1 MSDPAVQACDSAA
14 GAVAFEDLPE
24 LDVHQLRALLDT
36 SLARIAYLDRERR
49 HRYVNPEYASFMG
62 CCQHDLIGRT
72 VAEVLGP
79 DAAAVTEPLAMRA
92 LAGEAVRWEGW
103 MNYRGHGRVYV
114 ERAYRPVY
122 GIGGGWDGDAPR
134 GIVGYFV
141 VARDLTAL
149 KTREEELAHRTGTLE
164 VILEHMAEG
173 VNIVSPDGRVV
184 LANEGFLEMYGFPA
198 RFGRPGTALEEFV
211 RYRLMEG
218 GAYQHENPTDGV
230 ETLVARRVAQ
240 LLSTGDET
248 YEETRPDGR
257 IIEVRRR
264 RLPDESLISTYT
276 DVTARHRAEAEVR
289 AQRDTLRQ
297 AERLSALGSL
307 LAGVAHELN
316 NPLSIVVAHASLL
329 EEEAAGPQSVRAQK
343 IRTAAERCARIVS
356 TFLDMARRR
365 PAKASPVQV
374 AEVVAQALD
383 LVGYS
388 LRAAGIE
395 VKVDLPADLPPIWA
409 DADQMVQVFLNLAS
423 NAQHAVTDWRE
434 APPGRPRLLVVTGAA
449 DGSSV
454 RVKVADNG
462 PGIPEEAR
470 ARVFDPFFTT
480 KPEGKGTGVGLS
492 LCRSIVA
499 AHGGAIA
506 AEETPGGGCTMVLRL
521 PVASASAAAATALD
535 AASGAV
541 MAGRHALVVDDEA
554 AVGEAIAEILAAD
567 GFGVE
572 AVQDGRTAMQ
582 RLATRDF
589 DVIFCDL
596 RMPDPDG
603 PAILRWLRTARPRQA
618 ERMVFVTGDRLGV
631 ESDSLL
637 ASTGR
642 PVIEKPFQPALVRKT
657 ARAVLAA
664 GQGEP
669 PGVRQDGTLPPPP
682 AAA

>member
-1 MSDPAVQACDSAA
+1 MSLPAAHTGFA
-14 GAVAFEDLPE
+14 GPEDLPE
-24 LDVHQLRALLDT
+24 LDVNQLRALLDN
-36 SLARIAYLDRERR
+36 SLARIAYLDRDRR
-49 HRYVNPEYASFMG
+49 HRYVNPEYAAFMG
-62 CCQHDLIGRT
+62 ATPPQLLGRT
-72 VAEVLGP
+72 VADVLGP
-79 DAAAVTEPLAMRA
+79 EAAAITEPLALQA

-103 MNYRGHGRVYV
+103 MTYRGHGRVYV

-122 GIGGGWDGDAPR
+122 GLAGGWDGNAPR
-134 GIVGYFV
+134 SIVGYFV

-149 KTREEELAHRTGTLE
+149 KTREEELASRTGTLE
-164 VILEHMAEG
+164 VILAHMAEG

-184 LANEGFLEMYGFPA
+184 LANEGFLEMYEFPP
-198 RFGRPGTALEEFV
+198 RFGRPGTPLEEFV
-211 RYRLMEG
+211 RYRLTQG
-218 GAYQHENPTDGV
+218 GAYPHENTAEGI
-230 ETLVARRVAQ
+230 ETLVRKRVAQ

-248 YEETRPDGR
+248 YEETRPGGR

-264 RLPDESLISTYT
+264 RLPDRSLISTYT
-276 DVTARHRAEAEVR
+276 DITARHLAESEVR
-289 AQRDTLRQ
+289 NQRDELRQ

-329 EEEAAGPQSVRAQK
+329 EEEAAGAQSTRAQK
-343 IRTAAERCARIVS
+343 IRVAAERCARIVS

-365 PAKASPVQV
+365 PARAAPVKV
-374 AEVVAQALD
+374 SEALAQALD

-395 VKVDLPADLPPIWA
+395 VKVDLPDTLPPIWA
-409 DADQMVQVFLNLAS
+409 DADQIVQVFLNLAS
-423 NAQHAVTDWRE
+423 NAQHAMTDWRA
-434 APPGRPRLLVVTGAA
+434 APPGRPRRMAITGMA

-454 RVKVADNG
+454 RVLVADNG

-499 AHGGAIA
+499 AHGGSIT
-506 AEETPGGGCTMVLRL
+506 AEETPGGGCTIVLRL
-521 PVASASAAAATALD
+521 PIASEHTAAAAALD
-535 AASGAV
+535 AASGVA

-582 RLATRDF
+582 RLASRDF

-603 PAILRWLRTARPRQA
+603 PAILRWLRSARPRQA
-618 ERMVFVTGDRLGV
+618 ERLVFVTGDRLGV

-642 PVIEKPFQPALVRKT
+642 PVVEKPFQPAMVRKM

-664 GQGEP
+664 GQAETQATG
-669 PGVRQDGTLPPPP
+669 LPPPP
-682 AAA
+682 AGA